1 MAKNYFDRYVWL
13 ISTIARHEYI
23 RFSDI
28 NDAWTRSSINEKHE
42 NLSQRT
48 FFNHIDAILMVF
60 GIEIK
65 CDRSRGYYIAN
76 NEYIESDG
84 MRQWLLESL
93 SLNNLLNEAKD
104 MKGRVLFEKIPSS
117 RNWLSVIVDAMRD
130 EQAVE
135 MTYQGF
141 TRPEPHTFIAHPWC
155 VKLFKRRWYMLAR
168 SEDYKEPRI
177 YALDRIHE
185 IYPVDKKLK
194 VPHTFNATKFFAE
207 YFGVTVTPGC
217 KVETVDVRHDATVG
231 SGYHYM
237 VADANGDC
245 AVVEFD
251 KEDGWKTMIVRKA
264 EGENF
269 MLVTNHLL
277 SEKYYTTEPDPAVG
291 NPHSKSWWRYE
302 TAMAYLQEHNGI
314 LTKEQAQEC
323 LALVHWKDL
332 VWDNG
337 MVEDT
342 QYSNVY
348 DQTEITLDLRNW
360 NDYDKT
366 VRFNL

>member
-217 KVETVDVRHDATVG
+217 KVETVDVRVIAGQAKYFESLPLHASQTKISEDEHYTVFR
-231 SGYHYM
+231 YH
-237 VADANGDC
+237 
-245 AVVEFD
+245 
-251 KEDGWKTMIVRKA
+251 IVPTYDFKQ
-264 EGENF
+264 E
-269 MLVTNHLL
+269 LL
-277 SEKYYTTEPDPAVG
+277 SRGPAVEVLAPEG
-291 NPHSKSWWRYE
+291 FRYE
-302 TAMAYLQEHNGI
+302 IMEDIAKMAANYGLNQ
-314 LTKEQAQEC
+314 
-323 LALVHWKDL
+323 
-332 VWDNG
+332 
-337 MVEDT
+337 
-342 QYSNVY
+342 
-348 DQTEITLDLRNW
+348 
-360 NDYDKT
+360 
-366 VRFNL
+366 

>member
-104 MKGRVLFEKIPSS
+104 MKNRILFEKIPSS
-117 RNWLSVIVDAMRD
+117 QRWLSVIVDAMRD
-130 EQAVE
+130 EKVVE
-135 MTYQGF
+135 MTYQSF
-141 TRPEPHTFIAHPWC
+141 TRAEPHTFIAHPWC
-155 VKLFKRRWYMLAR
+155 LKLFNKRWYMLAR

-185 IYPVDKKLK
+185 LHTLEQKLK
-194 VPHTFNATKFFAE
+194 VPHNFNAAKFFAE
-207 YFGVTVTPGC
+207 YFGVIVTPGWKPENIEL
-217 KVETVDVRHDATVG
+217 KVAATQVRYFDSLPLHASQTKIEENEKYSVYR
-231 SGYHYM
+231 YH
-237 VADANGDC
+237 
-245 AVVEFD
+245 
-251 KEDGWKTMIVRKA
+251 IVPTLDFKQ
-264 EGENF
+264 E
-269 MLVTNHLL
+269 LL
-277 SEKYYTTEPDPAVG
+277 SRGPFVEVLSPKEF
-291 NPHSKSWWRYE
+291 RE
-302 TAMAYLQEHNGI
+302 EIMADVATMAANYG
-314 LTKEQAQEC
+314 
-323 LALVHWKDL
+323 
-332 VWDNG
+332 
-337 MVEDT
+337 
-342 QYSNVY
+342 
-348 DQTEITLDLRNW
+348 LR
-360 NDYDKT
+360 
-366 VRFNL
+366 